1 MDSRHVSE
9 SSLLASSD
17 NMDLFRHSPITA
29 LKLLCAGIEAL
40 IKLSG
45 DTAPTMPMYDNSTIN
60 FDLEIEKEDKSQTSS
75 SEGLNDW
82 EFLPKQHRGSISNE
96 EPDINRTMLRTEL
109 NGNLASNEPFFA
121 VDDSSELTKSQYSVI
136 ARKFDSKY
144 MPPISLVDYL
154 MRIQRFCPMSTVVY
168 LATSLYI
175 HKLAIDEKTIS
186 VTRRNCHRLV
196 LAGLRVTMKALEDH
210 SYAHAH
216 FSKVGGVSVA
226 ELAKLE
232 ISFCFLINFE
242 FIKSEEMLL
251 QHACDLKMISSLQGG
266 MNYLPK
272 TPTKLRDRA
281 NISAKNSLPLQ
292 TSVAT
297 TG

>member
-1 MDSRHVSE
+1 MDPQYVSE
-9 SSLLASSD
+9 SGVLASSD
-17 NMDLFRHSPITA
+17 NMDVFRHSPIAA

-45 DTAPTMPMYDNSTIN
+45 DIAPTIPMYDKSSIN
-60 FDLEIEKEDKSQTSS
+60 LDLELEKVDRSQISS
-75 SEGLNDW
+75 PEELKDW
-82 EFLPKQHRGSISNE
+82 EFLPKQHRGSVSNE
-96 EPDINRTMLRTEL
+96 EPDVNGVKLRTEL
-109 NGNLASNEPFFA
+109 NENLASNDPFFV
-121 VDDSSELTKSQYSVI
+121 VDDTSELAKSQYSVI
-136 ARKFDSKY
+136 ARKFYSKY

-154 MRIQRFCPMSTVVY
+154 MRIHRFCPMSTAVY

-216 FSKVGGVSVA
+216 FAKVGGVSVS

-242 FIKSEEMLL
+242 FIKSGEMLV

-272 TPTKLRDRA
+272 TPTKLRDRT
-281 NISAKNSLPLQ
+281 NISAKNSLSLQ